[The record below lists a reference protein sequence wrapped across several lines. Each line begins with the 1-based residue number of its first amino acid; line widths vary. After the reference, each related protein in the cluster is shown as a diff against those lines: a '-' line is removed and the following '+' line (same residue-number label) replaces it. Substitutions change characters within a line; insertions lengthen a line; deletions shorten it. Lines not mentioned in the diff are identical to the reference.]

1 MAKYATTET
10 LYQCWGCGLDIPIRS
25 MWTKE
30 EFPQTYRCPRC
41 KENIL
46 FCDQNGGVVRSG
58 AYYGPL
64 RYADYN
70 DRVFAGG
77 AHVPV
82 VNRHMFEGGAYVP
95 MNNG

>member
-1 MAKYATTET
+1 MAKYATTEEHY
-10 LYQCWGCGLDIPIRS
+10 LCWGCGFDIPIRS

-30 EFPQTYRCPRC
+30 EHPQTYRCPCC

-70 DRVFAGG
+70 DRIFSGG

-82 VNRHMFEGGAYVP
+82 VNRG
-95 MNNG
+95 